1 MKRFHILASL
11 ALGLCLSAPAM
22 ACNQLDDATLS
33 KVDTAKKQLVVTK
46 GDTKQT
52 FTAADKTVVT
62 VNGKAATL
70 ADLKEGDKVTVDF
83 ETDTDVVAIKA
94 TRASA

>member
-1 MKRFHILASL
+1 MKRTHILASL
-11 ALGLCLSAPAM
+11 ALGLCLSAPAI
-22 ACNQLDDATLS
+22 ACNTLDDGYLS

-70 ADLKEGDKVTVDF
+70 ADLKAGDKVTVNY
-83 ETDTDVVAIKA
+83 ETADDVVAIKV
-94 TRASA
+94 TRET